1 MGLSTERKVFLGVMA
16 VAGIAFFV
24 DQGLLGPA
32 GASAD
37 MIEPQVDSIIAQ
49 PAIVTGTEPTKVAAA
64 VLIDRI
70 KSVSLTSST
79 DSFGSAF
86 SLTQLVEQPIPAQ
99 IDGNNDLNEMGQG
112 LSQATSSSFPS
123 IAPKATDLPTL
134 SSVMPSKSG
143 GAAVLGGKLVR
154 VGQVGPAGYRLI
166 GVEARS
172 IVVERDGTQYTIQ
185 VPTSSN
191 QN

>member
-1 MGLSTERKVFLGVMA
+1 MGLSTERKVFLGVMG

-32 GASAD
+32 GVSAD
-37 MIEPQVDSIIAQ
+37 TLEPQGESIIEQ
-49 PAIVTGTEPTKVAAA
+49 PAIVTGPESTKVAAA
-64 VLIDRI
+64 VLIDRL
-70 KSVSLTSST
+70 KSGSFTSGSDT
-79 DSFGSAF
+79 FGSAF
-86 SLTQLVEQPIPAQ
+86 SLNSLIEHPSLTQGDSQ
-99 IDGNNDLNEMGQG
+99 NG
-112 LSQATSSSFPS
+112 LSDLVQAATPESSSSFPS
-123 IAPKATDLPTL
+123 FAPKATDLPTL

-166 GVEARS
+166 SVEARS
-172 IVVERDGTQYTIQ
+172 ILVERDGTQYSIQ
-185 VPTSSN
+185 IPTSSN